1 MNLSPY
7 AARNDFVITH
17 DLDFGGLLALSQQS
31 NPTWSRFELTN
42 VFPGAIGK
50 IVVKSLH
57 RSETEAG
64 VPSTRNGST
73 CGAL

>member
-1 MNLSPY
+1 MRYP
-7 AARNDFVITH
+7 ARNDFVIFTH
-17 DLDFGGLLALSQQS
+17 NLDFGGLLALSRQS
-31 NPTWSRFELTN
+31 KPN
-42 VFPGAIGK
+42 VVSPGAIGK
-50 IVVKSLH
+50 IVAKSLH